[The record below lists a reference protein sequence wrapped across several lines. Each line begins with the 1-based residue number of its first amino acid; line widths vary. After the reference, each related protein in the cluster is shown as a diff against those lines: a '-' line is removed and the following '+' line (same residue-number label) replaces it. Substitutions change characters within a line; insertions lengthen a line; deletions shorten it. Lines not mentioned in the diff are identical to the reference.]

1 MTHDYRV
8 RRYAAYFKGR
18 CRAFGEHATFTD
30 HASGISWL
38 YEKSQ
43 VGFVLPARLRKALY
57 RGVLRR
63 EQSLLL
69 AISGNSARAGDVSFV
84 LPVGQEKSIL
94 SEVRSL
100 LEASSDPCVF
110 LASHFMYGT
119 GT

>member
-38 YEKSQ
+38 YKESQ
-43 VGFVLPARLRKALY
+43 VGFILPARLRKALY

-63 EQSLLL
+63 KQSLLL

-110 LASHFMYGT
+110 LASHFMCGT